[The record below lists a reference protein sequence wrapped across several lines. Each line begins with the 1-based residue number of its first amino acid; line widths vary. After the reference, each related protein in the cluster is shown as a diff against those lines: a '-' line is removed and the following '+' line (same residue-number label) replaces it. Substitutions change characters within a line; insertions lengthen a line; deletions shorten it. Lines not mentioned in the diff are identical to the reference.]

1 MPNHTRLNIAR
12 LSWLVILLTIG
23 ILAVGSITKTSADS
37 PVVVGLTDFSGQIG
51 IAPEA
56 ILFDPVIAPFS
67 VHPVEL
73 AETSNDQT
81 NIQLVI
87 FPPDPGGSLPETTSL
102 PTDAHPDQM
111 IVVLP
116 TTSTPLP
123 SGEVDVTSHPAPD
136 PEPVAAPEI
145 SIETVEI
152 FQPGP
157 PSQDLGEEGSIP
169 VQVVEFNFGT
179 VDQVLPSEQDPP
191 DVVVVELEPVD
202 ELQGDVPQIDPS
214 HGLAPEPEQP
224 AVNDPADIGGDTPT
238 EPFSTEPGFVPSAA
252 TSDGPT
258 GDANPATAPHTES
271 LNLGNCECQDLTAW
285 LGHLGDP
292 KNMVYPA
299 VTVAPDG
306 QRQLVT
312 VKIPYEW
319 DLDCG
324 SSARDYV
331 GKCEETLSFSVDS
344 DWSREVVGFL
354 DWC

>member
-1 MPNHTRLNIAR
+1 MTNHIRQNIGR

-51 IAPEA
+51 IAHEA

-67 VHPVEL
+67 VHQVEP
-73 AETSNDQT
+73 AEASNDQT
-81 NIQLVI
+81 SIQLVI
-87 FPPDPGGSLPETTSL
+87 YQTDPGGSLPETTSL

-123 SGEVDVTSHPAPD
+123 SGEVDVTSHPARV

-224 AVNDPADIGGDTPT
+224 PR
-238 EPFSTEPGFVPSAA
+238 
-252 TSDGPT
+252 
-258 GDANPATAPHTES
+258 
-271 LNLGNCECQDLTAW
+271 
-285 LGHLGDP
+285 GHW
-292 KNMVYPA
+292 
-299 VTVAPDG
+299 
-306 QRQLVT
+306 R
-312 VKIPYEW
+312 
-319 DLDCG
+319 
-324 SSARDYV
+324 
-331 GKCEETLSFSVDS
+331 
-344 DWSREVVGFL
+344 
-354 DWC
+354 